1 MRAPATCCDS
11 SSCAAPEGGRRAWL
25 STSLPWTWIRRV
37 KHLLQ
42 LRRER
47 AQLHELSDRQL
58 RDIGLTRQ
66 QAVREA
72 RRHFWDDVGWRR

>member
-1 MRAPATCCDS
+1 M
-11 SSCAAPEGGRRAWL
+11 
-25 STSLPWTWIRRV
+25 

-66 QAVREA
+66 QATREA
-72 RRHFWDDVGWRR
+72 RRHFWDDIGWRR